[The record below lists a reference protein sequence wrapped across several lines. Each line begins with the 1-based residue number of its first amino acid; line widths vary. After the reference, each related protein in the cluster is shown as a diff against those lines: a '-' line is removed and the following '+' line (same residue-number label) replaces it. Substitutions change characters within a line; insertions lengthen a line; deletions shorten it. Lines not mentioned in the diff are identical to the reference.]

1 MKNLMSEVFK
11 ALKTLLTGAV
21 TINGTEVPYYVS
33 TFTDASTGI
42 YISGYSESDNSTK
55 HYFGANL
62 DVTLSCFC
70 DTTPDD
76 CQSISAQVEAIIK
89 PNISSAIDLNT
100 NKVTVQMRAGKVH
113 TVPLIDGKE
122 VNQIEITYSFIIN

>member
-11 ALKTLLTGAV
+11 AIKTLLTGTV
-21 TINGTEVPYYVS
+21 TLNGADVPYYVS
-33 TFTDASTGI
+33 TFTDANTGI
-42 YISGYSESDNSTK
+42 YISGYSEGDNSTK

-62 DVTLSCFC
+62 DVTLTCFC

-76 CQSISAQVEAIIK
+76 CQSISAQIEEAIK
-89 PNISSAIDLNT
+89 PNINSVLTLDE

-122 VNQIEITYSFIIN
+122 VNQIEINYSFIIN